1 VLVSSVTTGA
11 ASVTVGAAPM
21 SVGVRSA
28 ETCAGCTE
36 VVMESFWAE
45 TASAPSPA
53 CLSQAT
59 SVAAAAMKSAMSVF
73 FVRII
78 K

>member
-1 VLVSSVTTGA
+1 MLVSSVTMGA
-11 ASVTVGAAPM
+11 ASM
-21 SVGVRSA
+21 SEGVRSA
-28 ETCAGCTE
+28 EVGAGCTE
-36 VVMESFWAE
+36 VVMESFLAE

-59 SVAAAAMKSAMSVF
+59 SVAAAVMKSAMRVF